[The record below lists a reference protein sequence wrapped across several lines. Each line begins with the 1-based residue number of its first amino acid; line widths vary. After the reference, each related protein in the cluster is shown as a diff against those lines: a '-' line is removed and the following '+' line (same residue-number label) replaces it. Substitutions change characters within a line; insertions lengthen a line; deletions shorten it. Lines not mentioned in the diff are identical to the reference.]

1 MKAAASE
8 NKKVNIKCFRGTPN
22 DLLDL
27 YKKVPKDPLVQ
38 SQKYIT
44 FKNVSALVGKFYQG
58 KNSSFSDIHIWEK
71 HAGVPFS
78 T

>member
-8 NKKVNIKCFRGTPN
+8 NKKVNTKCFRGKSN

-38 SQKYIT
+38 SQKCNIT
-44 FKNVSALVGKFYQG
+44 FKKVAAFLGMFYQG
-58 KNSSFSDIHIWEK
+58 KNSSFSDIHI
-71 HAGVPFS
+71 
-78 T
+78 